1 MSAIFCQNCGAR
13 LTGLFCAQCGTTT
26 TPDLPEKTL
35 EYRSPITFPEP
46 STPEV
51 SNGSKIIWG
60 ISFFELLAIA
70 WLFFSETDADR
81 YYREQGYN
89 PSAVSSDPSKPKAFK
104 ILVGGTPGIPF
115 QGSYMT
121 TQSNGQSTSKSVEG
135 VTPTSFNASGW
146 MISTAFQKKDQSGEL
161 SVSIQVEDIMLKT
174 ENTTA
179 PYGMVSIATQ

>member
-1 MSAIFCQNCGAR
+1 MAANYCQNCGSR
-13 LTGLFCAQCGTTT
+13 LTGPFCSQCGTTVSHNQQ
-26 TPDLPEKTL
+26 EKTP
-35 EYRSPITFPEP
+35 EYRSPLTFPEP

-60 ISFFELLAIA
+60 ISFFGLMGIA

-89 PSAVSSDPSKPKAFK
+89 PSAISLDPSKPKAFK
-104 ILVGGTPGIPF
+104 ISVGGTPGIPF

-121 TQSNGQSTSKSVEG
+121 TQPNGQSSSRSVEG

-146 MISTAFQKKDQSGEL
+146 MVSTAVQKKDSGGEL
-161 SVSIQVEDIMLKT
+161 SVSIQVEGITLKT
-174 ENTTA
+174 ETTSV